1 MFFQGKLN
9 EKIPCTPG
17 NPKNIHAV
25 TKKKFLKGKWKS
37 CASKIPRLP
46 PAYKT
51 SVYSGSK
58 FRSCYCEGIHIF
70 SSYLLFLIINNIPW
84 YSFWCNDFWY
94 ACPPE
99 LDQPPS
105 IWSKSPVPFHENR
118 SINSFLFRF
127 DFLFYLLL
135 SIELCS
141 VVMGFH
147 YYVCLAGSFLFLPAM
162 GVKLNILLLHYSHLE
177 CGTSASA
184 REFLPLFSFA
194 LVGLPFQLK
203 VQTTDVKSLNLI
215 PCIGIHLKISS
226 RTWNIH
232 LYTLQ
237 SKRFLPFL

>member
-1 MFFQGKLN
+1 M
-9 EKIPCTPG
+9 P
-17 NPKNIHAV
+17 
-25 TKKKFLKGKWKS
+25 W
-37 CASKIPRLP
+37 P
-46 PAYKT
+46 PLRF
-51 SVYSGSK
+51 V
-58 FRSCYCEGIHIF
+58 RQRV
-70 SSYLLFLIINNIPW
+70 LIINNIPW
-84 YSFWCNDFWY
+84 FSFWCNDFWY

-135 SIELCS
+135 SIDLCS

-147 YYVCLAGSFLFLPAM
+147 YYVCLAGSFLFLLAM

-237 SKRFLPFL
+237 SKRFLPFLYIKAHPCHVNAGYLKQYFQLLCNHWPHAHVV